1 MKPHRG
7 GMYKLLSVFMLTCV
21 LHITAQ
27 AASAGDVQE
36 GEASYYADSLHG
48 NKTASGDVYDK
59 GALTAAHRKL
69 PFGTKVK
76 VTYMKTGKSVDVVIN
91 DRGPYAEDRIIDLSR
106 AAANKIGLV
115 EAGHAAGVV
124 GDEQRPGAIRS
135 GAIEGVEADDV
146 IGTLCAEAGERGLD
160 VLVSTGDKDLA
171 QLVDERVT
179 LVNTMNDSYLDR
191 EGVVAKFGVPPA
203 RPASTQPNRNFSQ

>member
-115 EAGHAAGVV
+115 EAGHG
-124 GDEQRPGAIRS
+124 
-135 GAIEGVEADDV
+135 
-146 IGTLCAEAGERGLD
+146 
-160 VLVSTGDKDLA
+160 
-171 QLVDERVT
+171 RVK
-179 LVNTMNDSYLDR
+179 L
-191 EGVVAKFGVPPA
+191 EIIKP
-203 RPASTQPNRNFSQ
+203 